1 MKITVI
7 GRGNVGG
14 GLARLWERAG
24 HEVTALGREG
34 GDASGSD
41 VVVVAVPSGA
51 IDEALGRVRGLAG
64 KPAID
69 ATNAYGGR
77 AAGFE
82 SLAHQVKARTQ
93 GPVAKAF
100 NVTFAALY
108 NQIGQQRATP
118 SCLYAADDAARA
130 VAEWRPDLVV
140 LDPSVPG
147 LDGVGLARRLRAD
160 PAAAGVPL
168 VALTKLAGGA
178 LLAAGC
184 DALVAVA
191 SDAEGLLRALRH
203 GGGAEAAGAPRPDP
217 RAPTGAR
224 PWPTGSPA
232 SGGGPRRRAPPWP
245 P

>member
-1 MKITVI
+1 MNIAAI

-14 GLARLWERAG
+14 GLAKRWRNAG
-24 HEVTALGREG
+24 HQVEEVGSDG
-34 GDASGSD
+34 GDVSSAD
-41 VVVVAVPSGA
+41 VLLVAVPSGA

-130 VAEWRPDLVV
+130 VAEQLIRD
-140 LDPSVPG
+140 
-147 LDGVGLARRLRAD
+147 
-160 PAAAGVPL
+160 AGYEPVF
-168 VALTKLAGGA
+168 AGG
-178 LLAAGC
+178 LGN
-184 DALVAVA
+184 
-191 SDAEGLLRALRH
+191 
-203 GGGAEAAGAPRPDP
+203 
-217 RAPTGAR
+217 AR
-224 PWPTGSPA
+224 PLEDFLQVVMGIVQSGTGPFFYRFA
-232 SGGGPRRRAPPWP
+232 RPGEL
-245 P
+245 